1 MMTSPWFCQARYWF
15 GLVQSL
21 SRRTKVVDSTTFPTS
36 KLRTDSL
43 FIWNIMGELPSTVNF
58 TDATHTSFNCTF
70 ISRTTFGGGRG
81 GQGSESH
88 SSVSINTH
96 KTNSRRGYS
105 YNVRSHNF
113 YNFQIE
119 ILLVKICTL
128 SSSLTAPAAW
138 RILGVWIQTA
148 LRSGGYTELA
158 RADGDNRQ
166 EVILHLGILDLTF
179 HETLLEVSGW
189 LLSAQ

>member
-1 MMTSPWFCQARYWF
+1 MVLSGSLLIRIGAEFVTTNKSRWQHDISNVETSNWFSVHLEYY
-15 GLVQSL
+15 G
-21 SRRTKVVDSTTFPTS
+21 RT
-36 KLRTDSL
+36 
-43 FIWNIMGELPSTVNF
+43 TVSF

>member
-43 FIWNIMGELPSTVNF
+43 FIWNIMGELPSVLLTPPILHLTVRLYQEQPL
-58 TDATHTSFNCTF
+58 A
-70 ISRTTFGGGRG
+70 GGG
-81 GQGSESH
+81 GQGSGSH
-88 SSVSINTH
+88 SFLNINTH